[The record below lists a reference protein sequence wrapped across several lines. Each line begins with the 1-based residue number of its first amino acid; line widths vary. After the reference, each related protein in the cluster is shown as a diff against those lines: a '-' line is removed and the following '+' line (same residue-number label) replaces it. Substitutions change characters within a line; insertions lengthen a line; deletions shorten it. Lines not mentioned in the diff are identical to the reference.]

1 MIHLDLS
8 LKLVA
13 QEVLMKSTKK
23 FGLVLGLLVLALGA
37 MSCKDKGPD
46 AKIDWV
52 EDKIVS
58 KLDLNKEQEGKLHDL
73 VLAVK
78 EQRKAHKADS
88 ESCKTRVKDMI
99 LSEKLQKDELKTMFS
114 KKQEQMNTSFDAV
127 YPKLE
132 AFHAS
137 LTLDQKKDA
146 VDYLEKISKWHRD

>member
-1 MIHLDLS
+1 
-8 LKLVA
+8 
-13 QEVLMKSTKK
+13 MKGTKK
-23 FGLVLGLLVLALGA
+23 FGLVLGILVLALGA

-73 VLAVK
+73 IIAVK
-78 EQRKAHKADS
+78 DQRKAHKADS
-88 ESCKTRVKDMI
+88 ETGKAKIKELI
-99 LSEKLQKDELKTMFS
+99 LSERLKKDELKDLFN
-114 KKQEQMNTSFDAV
+114 KKQTQMTASFDAV

-137 LTLDQKKDA
+137 LNSEQKQEAVEYLDK
-146 VDYLEKISKWHRD
+146 LSKWHRD